1 MPTEYVEQS
10 KSWMKSDIFNK
21 WLHKLDGMFAT
32 QRRKVALI
40 VDDCPAHKCT
50 IALSSIELFFQ
61 PLDAVIIRL
70 FKAIFRNE
78 LVRRRI
84 HYFEA
89 KKQFSFNLLDAL
101 YLIRRSWTIVSHTTV
116 LNGFKKAF
124 ELTTPE
130 MQDDDA
136 ETDLQMAFEP

>member
-1 MPTEYVEQS
+1 M
-10 KSWMKSDIFNK
+10 
-21 WLHKLDGMFAT
+21 GAG
-32 QRRKVALI
+32 
-40 VDDCPAHKCT
+40 
-50 IALSSIELFFQ
+50 
-61 PLDAVIIRL
+61 VIRS

-101 YLIRRSWTIVSHTTV
+101 YHVRRSWTIISHTTV

-124 ELTTPE
+124 ELPTPE

-136 ETDLQMAFEP
+136 ETDLQMVFEP